1 MNESLNESVQDL
13 ILAAKNN
20 IHTEYT
26 RLNNINEYSA
36 ARTLNKG
43 LNKLVWFFSN
53 CAKGAY
59 KEYLINLKNR
69 VDCYQLLLDYRLL
82 KTCEEYYAKE
92 RDIVLAA
99 ITEFNYYMTSS
110 NIFKILLGH
119 DRRDDENEDE

>member
-43 LNKLVWFFSN
+43 LNKLV
-53 CAKGAY
+53 
-59 KEYLINLKNR
+59 
-69 VDCYQLLLDYRLL
+69 
-82 KTCEEYYAKE
+82 
-92 RDIVLAA
+92 
-99 ITEFNYYMTSS
+99 
-110 NIFKILLGH
+110 
-119 DRRDDENEDE
+119 